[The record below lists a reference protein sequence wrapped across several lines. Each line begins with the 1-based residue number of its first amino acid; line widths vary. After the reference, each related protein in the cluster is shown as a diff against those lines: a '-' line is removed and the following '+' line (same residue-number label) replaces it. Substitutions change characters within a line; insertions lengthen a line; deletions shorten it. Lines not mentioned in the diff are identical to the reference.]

1 MEEIEKIVARKAKSN
16 GERDAFPDLDGG
28 GLNKREW
35 FAGMALQ
42 GLLAHPVNH
51 TVDACVNMSII
62 AANDILK
69 QLAECDGAK

>member
-1 MEEIEKIVARKAKSN
+1 MKKDVEIAVISN
-16 GERDAFPDLDGG
+16 GSSSAFPDEFTR
-28 GLNKREW
+28 GLSKREW

-62 AANDILK
+62 AADDTLK
-69 QLAECDGAK
+69 QLAESDGAK